1 MDGRDWS
8 AGEDGVSMLE
18 RVGFLQ
24 QRVNGVSRQLSTVAY
39 SCIRGRRV
47 GNGEGRS
54 TYRGGTDG
62 AERVPEHLSIARSDV
77 EVVAIRFHT
86 TTLDL
91 LLLGLLLPFVVLSF
105 RTIATCSRDRGAGRR
120 GGRSRPSRCRQEVE
134 QRAARSDRSGCCTRR
149 CLVRRCGS
157 DKGGGREGG

>member
-1 MDGRDWS
+1 MNGRDWS
-8 AGEDGVSMLE
+8 AGENGVSMLE

-24 QRVNGVSRQLSTVAY
+24 QRELSRQLCTVAY
-39 SCIRGRRV
+39 LCGRGRRV
-47 GNGEGRS
+47 GNGEGGGS

-77 EVVAIRFHT
+77 EVVTVRFHT

-91 LLLGLLLPFVVLSF
+91 LLLGLLLSLVVLSF
-105 RTIATCSRDRGAGRR
+105 RTIATCSRGRGAGRR
-120 GGRSRPSRCRQEVE
+120 KGRSRPSRCRQEVK
-134 QRAARSDRSGCCTRR
+134 QRAARSDRSGRCTRR

-157 DKGGGREGG
+157 SKGGGGKGG